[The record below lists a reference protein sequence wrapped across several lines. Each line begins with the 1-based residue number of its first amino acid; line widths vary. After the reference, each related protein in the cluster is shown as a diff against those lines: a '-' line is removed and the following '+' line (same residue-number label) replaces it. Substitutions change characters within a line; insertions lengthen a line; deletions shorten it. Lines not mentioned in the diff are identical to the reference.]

1 MKRDQWLGVEIR
13 HLTALEA
20 VGRTRSFGAAAREL
34 GYTQSAVSQ
43 QIAQLEHAVGQRLV
57 DRPGGPRRVDLTEA
71 GRLLL
76 RHADAIV
83 AQLDAAQADMAALAE
98 GAAGPLRV
106 GIYQSVGA
114 RILPGLLRRFQR
126 EWPRVEV
133 RVQEETDVA
142 DLLRRD
148 RARRARPHLRRPAA
162 AGGPV
167 RVGGG
172 APGPVRAAR
181 LVEVG
186 ARGARPAP
194 RLRDLAGVPLIGWRS
209 SSELER
215 FLTGHVPGL
224 DIVFRTDD
232 NGTLVGLV
240 AEGLGAAVVPR
251 LVVNPRNPAVVA
263 LPLGSRVPPRVL
275 AIVWHRDRY
284 RSAASQAFAELAR
297 ELGADYAA
305 AEQRGETRRHDGP
318 ALRRPVRRDDRAD
331 ERRALDRAPRARVAR
346 RRSGCRPS

>member
-1 MKRDQWLGVEIR
+1 MNRDQWLGIEIR

-20 VGRTRSFGAAAREL
+20 VARTRSFGAAAREL

-43 QIAQLEHAVGQRLV
+43 QIAHLEHAVGQRLV

-83 AQLDAAQADMAALAE
+83 AQLGAAQADMAALAE

-142 DLLRRD
+142 DLLRRLERGELD
-148 RARRARPHLRRPAA
+148 LTFADLPLP
-162 AGGPV
+162 
-167 RVGGG
+167 
-172 APGPVRAAR
+172 PGPFESLEVLQDPYVLLVAAKSE
-181 LVEVG
+181 LAE
-186 ARGARPAP
+186 RGTPP
-194 RLRDLAGVPLIGWRS
+194 RLRDLAGLPLIGWRS

-284 RSAASQAFAELAR
+284 RSAASQAFADLAR
-297 ELGADYAA
+297 ELGQDYARRQEA
-305 AEQRGETRRHDGP
+305 AAAHP
-318 ALRRPVRRDDRAD
+318 AKDH
-331 ERRALDRAPRARVAR
+331 R
-346 RRSGCRPS
+346 RRSALPGV